1 MSDGTGDGTEPGG
14 KLLPPADPRPQ
25 KRSRLKSF
33 LRKLR
38 RAMRLS
44 PRQWGDLA
52 VAVVALL
59 RARVVFYRLSAK
71 TLVTR
76 LQGPGQ
82 KTAQPALPPD
92 TQPDPETA
100 AYLARLDWSIGVAS
114 NTLPWRGDCLI
125 RCLAADRL
133 LRRRGLV
140 PEFRIGVRKTEDGAL
155 AAHAWIYCQGMPV
168 AGGDGTGFEVLIG
181 PQAG

>member
-1 MSDGTGDGTEPGG
+1 MSGNLSPPPG
-14 KLLPPADPRPQ
+14 PRPQ
-25 KRSRLKSF
+25 RGSRLKSF

-38 RAMRLS
+38 RAMGLS
-44 PRQWGDLA
+44 SRQWGDLA
-52 VAVVALL
+52 VAVAALL
-59 RARVVFYRLSAK
+59 RARIVFYRLPARA
-71 TLVTR
+71 LVTR
-76 LQGPGQ
+76 LQGGEQ
-82 KTAQPALPPD
+82 KARDPAQASASPPD
-92 TQPDPETA
+92 AQTA

-181 PQAG
+181 PEAG